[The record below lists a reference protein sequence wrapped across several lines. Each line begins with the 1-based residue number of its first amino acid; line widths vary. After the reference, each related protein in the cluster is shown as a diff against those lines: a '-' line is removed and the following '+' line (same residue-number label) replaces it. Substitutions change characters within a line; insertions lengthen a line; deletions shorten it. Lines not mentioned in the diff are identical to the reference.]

1 MKAKCPICGVEG
13 FLQERGKN
21 VRIQHYIGF
30 KDGKR
35 VYVYHQTINDLHSG
49 GRGFKSPPVHH
60 YVNLTNFGCENLG

>member
-49 GRGFKSPPVHH
+49 GRGFKSPPVHNVD
-60 YVNLTNFGCENLG
+60 YF